1 MKQYNSY
8 HTSIKQLA
16 KRNKLPHKYIACID
30 RSTIWRWKNENEDKY
45 LGSEL
50 SDIDLLEQLALPSSA
65 SLRFLERRESAT
77 VIRTY
82 LKLATTFSAILRR
95 SSQLQKTI
103 SENKN
108 TFVHSILKYR
118 KNINLKF
125 ILRLCNISSSV
136 FYHWKNQVL
145 KKCPSSPFQLC
156 RRIYSNQLTATE
168 VNQMKEMLSGQRFR
182 YWPVNSIAYYALR
195 NNIVNASLATWYNY
209 ITKLGWDRPRSPKK
223 LKYETGIRANRPHQI
238 WHADITVVKC
248 LNGMKYYVYL
258 LMENF
263 SRFIL
268 NYQVSEKVSA
278 EIRMQSIKQAYEQ
291 YIMVPGEDV
300 RLIVDGGVENN
311 NNTVDDYISS
321 EEVSVQKL
329 IAGKDIRFSNS
340 MVEAQ
345 NKIIKYHYLFK
356 HDFKDIHE
364 LRKLLDWIIPDYQ
377 YERPHHSLK
386 GLSPYEA
393 LIGTSLPTGQWQQ
406 QIQNA
411 KQMRLQQ
418 NAKEPCEIAKIR
430 NYQEKYFEILL

>member
-1 MKQYNSY
+1 MKPYNSY

-16 KRNKLPHKYIACID
+16 RRGKLPYKYTACID
-30 RSTIWRWKNENEDKY
+30 RSTIWRWKQETDDKY
-45 LGSEL
+45 LGAEFSN
-50 SDIDLLEQLALPSSA
+50 IDLLEQ
-65 SLRFLERRESAT
+65 FLERRESAT

-82 LKLATTFSAILRR
+82 LKLATTFSSILGR
-95 SSQLQKTI
+95 SFQFQQTI
-103 SENKN
+103 TENKEK
-108 TFVHSILKYR
+108 FVRSILKCQ
-118 KNINLKF
+118 KSINLKF

-156 RRIYSNQLTATE
+156 RRVYSNQLTQNE
-168 VNQMKEMLSGQRFR
+168 VNRMKEMLSSQQFR
-182 YWPVNSIAYYALR
+182 YWPVNSIAYFALR
-195 NNIVNASLATWYNY
+195 NNMVNASLATWYNY
-209 ITKLGWDRPRSPKK
+209 INKLGWDRPRSPKK
-223 LKYETGIRANRPHQI
+223 PKYETGIRANRPHQI

-258 LMENF
+258 LMDNF

-278 EIRMQSIKQAYEQ
+278 EIRMSSIKQAYEQ
-291 YIMVPGEDV
+291 YIKGPGEDV

-329 IAGKDIRFSNS
+329 IAGKDIKFSNS

-386 GLSPYEA
+386 GLTPHEA
-393 LIGTSLPTGQWQQ
+393 LSGIPLPKKQWEE
-406 QIQNA
+406 QIREA
-411 KQMRLQQ
+411 KQVRLQE
-418 NAKEPCEIAKIR
+418 NAKEQCEIC
-430 NYQEKYFEILL
+430 